1 MADSC
6 KRAAVTLIGIFLL
19 SVTTCPVLA
28 QKTTI
33 YSLAELVDSANRHLP
48 LLLEKQA
55 LVESARAGI
64 TEAKHSFLPQVNAV
78 EELSAG
84 SANDLTGPYLPVP
97 GVIHPIGGGIDAANN
112 YQAVTGNMA
121 SLYGQYDLVT
131 FGLKDARVANAQAY
145 VGLTQADLEKERYL
159 VKWDIAKLYF
169 NILSHRYQLVVDEEN
184 VQRYE
189 SMYTISRALTGS
201 GVNPGVDSSLA
212 RAGLSRTR
220 VRYNENF
227 GELRRLQDQ
236 LAYLTGIAA
245 PGIAMDTSSTSL
257 SSGRYPV
264 SGLIGDTTTAVNPLE
279 DYFAKQKQQY
289 DAEELL
295 ARKSYLPRVVL
306 GAGGWVRGSSVQY
319 SNNYES
325 AAEGL
330 GYQRMNYLAGVGIT
344 YDLFNGFHRRDRLN
358 VLNQQVNAA
367 GYAFQQQQLSLQNQ
381 KTQAEESIRTARAN
395 LDELPAQLR
404 AATDAYNQ
412 KLAQYKAGVINLVDL
427 VTAAFELTE
436 AQTGYIQTLNQWYT
450 ASLDKAAA
458 TGNLDLFI
466 QTIK

>member
-1 MADSC
+1 M
-6 KRAAVTLIGIFLL
+6 
-19 SVTTCPVLA
+19 
-28 QKTTI
+28 
-33 YSLAELVDSANRHLP
+33 
-48 LLLEKQA
+48 
-55 LVESARAGI
+55 
-64 TEAKHSFLPQVNAV
+64 
-78 EELSAG
+78 
-84 SANDLTGPYLPVP
+84 
-97 GVIHPIGGGIDAANN
+97 
-112 YQAVTGNMA
+112 
-121 SLYGQYDLVT
+121 
-131 FGLKDARVANAQAY
+131 
-145 VGLTQADLEKERYL
+145 
-159 VKWDIAKLYF
+159 
-169 NILSHRYQLVVDEEN
+169 
-184 VQRYE
+184 
-189 SMYTISRALTGS
+189 
-201 GVNPGVDSSLA
+201 
-212 RAGLSRTR
+212 
-220 VRYNENF
+220 RYNENL
-227 GELRRLQDQ
+227 GELHRLQDQ

-245 PGIAMDTSSTSL
+245 TGIAMDTSSINL
-257 SSGRYPV
+257 SAGRYPV

-319 SNNYES
+319 SNNYET

-358 VLNQQVNAA
+358 VLTQQVNAA
-367 GYAFQQQQLSLQNQ
+367 GYALQQQQLSLQNQ

-458 TGNLDLFI
+458 AGNLDLFI